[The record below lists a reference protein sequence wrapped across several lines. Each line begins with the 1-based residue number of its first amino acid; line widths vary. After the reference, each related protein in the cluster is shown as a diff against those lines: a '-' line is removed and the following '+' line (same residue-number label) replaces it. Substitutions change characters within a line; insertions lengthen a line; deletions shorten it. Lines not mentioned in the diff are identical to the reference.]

1 MWFSIIARLRRRNP
15 SRLRVVEDVQDG
27 DLDHLDIPDVLDYLS
42 TMAFAARVIALTILL
57 FICYAIAGT
66 LVRLAPP
73 PQPTAEAAS
82 STGSLLAVCFL
93 NAAVVAYVIHRARWA
108 GWRLVATIF
117 LVFYGVTTFMGQI
130 ESAVFITRLPPGAL
144 PRLFLMGALVAA
156 PFSALAVLAMGKRRA
171 STSDAGPNARLHLP
185 ASEWAWKLAVIA
197 LVYVILYFTFGYFVA
212 WRHPEVRAYYNG
224 VDAGGFM
231 AHMAMVV
238 RDTPWLIPFQIVR
251 ALLWTALALPVIRMM
266 KGGRLETALA
276 VGLLFGV
283 VMNAQLLL
291 PNPYM
296 PEVVRMA
303 HLAETASSNFL
314 FGAFIAWLLTKRHT
328 ADGSAARPEPIH
340 RRDVDRAAI

>member
-1 MWFSIIARLRRRNP
+1 MTAI
-15 SRLRVVEDVQDG
+15 
-27 DLDHLDIPDVLDYLS
+27 VLIG
-42 TMAFAARVIALTILL
+42 RVIALTILL
-57 FICYAIAGT
+57 FICYALAGT
-66 LVRLAPP
+66 LVRLPP
-73 PQPTAEAAS
+73 PTQPTTEAAS
-82 STGSLLAVCFL
+82 SAGSLLAVCFL
-93 NAAVVAYVIHRARWA
+93 NAAVIAYVILRSRWA

-117 LVFYGVTTFMGQI
+117 LVFYGVTTFMSQI
-130 ESAVFITRLPPGAL
+130 ESAVFITGLPPGAL
-144 PRLFLMGALVAA
+144 PRLFVMGALVAA
-156 PFSALAVLAMGKRRA
+156 PFSALAVLIMGKRRA
-171 STSDAGPNARLHLP
+171 STPDAGPNARLRMP
-185 ASEWAWKLAVIA
+185 ASEWAWKLAIIS

-224 VDAGGFM
+224 VDAGGFF

-276 VGLLFGV
+276 VGLLFSV

-303 HLAETASSNFL
+303 HLTETASSNFL
-314 FGAFIAWLLTKRHT
+314 FGAFIGWLLSKRHT
-328 ADGSAARPEPIH
+328 ADGSVARPEPIH
-340 RRDVDRAAI
+340 RPDVDRAAI